1 MSQNKLLYTIYLNLF
16 EYLSYRNIK
25 SKSSPKEYSEFEKTI
40 TNYNYIDIET
50 ENDEQRIIL
59 IYNEPELLKL
69 NEIKKI
75 MKFYKKYTGEIL
87 LITSTKISN
96 AVNRSLLEKFEFK
109 LINYTYSLFKIVFPK
124 HILCSKH
131 TILTEEEC
139 DELLNTQ
146 LYNVKNKL
154 PIIKIDDPMC
164 IWIGAKK
171 NDIIKIERISE
182 SVGKSFYYRIVK

>member
-1 MSQNKLLYTIYLNLF
+1 MSQNKLLYTIYLNLY
-16 EYLSYRNIK
+16 EYLSYRKIK
-25 SKSSPKEYSEFEKTI
+25 PKDLPKEYSEFEKTI
-40 TNYNYIDIET
+40 TNYNFIDIET
-50 ENDEQRIIL
+50 EDDKQRILL

-75 MKFYKKYTGEIL
+75 MKFYKKYNNELL
-87 LITSTKISN
+87 LITSIKISN
-96 AVNRSLLEKFEFK
+96 AVNRSLLEKYDFT

-131 TILTEEEC
+131 EILSEEQC
-139 DELLNTQ
+139 DDLLTNQ
-146 LYNVKNKL
+146 LYNVRNKL

-171 NDIIKIERISE
+171 NDVVRIERISE
-182 SVGKSFYYRIVK
+182 SVGKSYYYRIVK

>member
-1 MSQNKLLYTIYLNLF
+1 MSQNKLLYTIYVNLY
-16 EYLSYRNIK
+16 EYLSYRKIK
-25 SKSSPKEYSEFEKTI
+25 PKDLPKEYSEFEKTI
-40 TNYNYIDIET
+40 TNYNFIDIET
-50 ENDEQRIIL
+50 EDDKQRILL

-75 MKFYKKYTGEIL
+75 MKFYKKYNNELL
-87 LITSTKISN
+87 LITSIKISN
-96 AVNRSLLEKFEFK
+96 AVNRSLLEKYDFT

-131 TILTEEEC
+131 EILSEEQC
-139 DELLNTQ
+139 DDLLTNQ
-146 LYNVKNKL
+146 LYNVRNKL

-171 NDIIKIERISE
+171 NDVVRIERISE
-182 SVGKSFYYRIVK
+182 SVGKSYYYRIVK